1 MNVGKKPFFLNEKNE
16 LNLKFSPVLPGWL
29 FSAKEK
35 AYSFRFLSSIPVVYH
50 NPKRLNTF
58 GKDGVTV
65 KKIILNRDAGK
76 GAEISLDTIGP
87 AYAQE
92 IRQRKV
98 KSIDI
103 YLE

>member
-1 MNVGKKPFFLNEKNE
+1 
-16 LNLKFSPVLPGWL
+16 L

-35 AYSFRFLSSIPVVYH
+35 TYSFRFLSTISVVYH
-50 NPKRLNTF
+50 NSKRLNTF
-58 GKDGVTV
+58 GKDGVAV
-65 KKIILNRDAGK
+65 KKIVLNRDNGK
-76 GAEISLDTIGP
+76 NVEIDLDTLSSV
-87 AYAQE
+87 YAQE